1 MCKLRPLLQ
10 KWVEEA
16 DNNENLQEIGK
27 AETLVQARKR
37 KRSIENR
44 VRGNLESMFLQCPKA
59 TLQQISH
66 IAQQL
71 GLEKDVVRV
80 WFCSR
85 RQKGKRSS
93 SDYSQRKDFE
103 AAGSPFA
110 GGPGPMLTTGWEARG
125 FGGHG
130 FSLAPAAPGPRRRPA
145 PPPPAAARQAALAAP
160 QVTCGRVASPAARSA
175 LRPARPRSEAGAA
188 APRSGRFGRGGGP
201 GRGGA
206 PQPSRRP
213 RSAASS
219 LPRRR
224 AFGACREAS
233 LSRGRGARTC
243 NWMRFSEPRLPVH
256 LAEMSQRKRDNNDE
270 RSRFIRKLKRRKE
283 AFIPNNLS
291 GTSIRMNLKSTAHTR
306 EELKAFPS

>member
-44 VRGNLESMFLQCPKA
+44 VRGNLESMFLQCPKP

-80 WFCSR
+80 WFCNH

-110 GGPGPMLTTGWEARG
+110 RGPVSFPQ
-125 FGGHG
+125 
-130 FSLAPAAPGPRRRPA
+130 APGPHFGTPGYGGPHFTTLYSSVPFPEVNDLGEPPPATSSPPDQSPTHTHREEGAPALGEREVWKGPGEVTQYLSLRAAGSDADDRVGGEGIRWARVLAGSGGPWASAPPSAAASCRRSPGCARRSAGYLWPSRLARRPLGPPPRPPALRGWGRSAPQRPVRERRRP
-145 PPPPAAARQAALAAP
+145 
-160 QVTCGRVASPAARSA
+160 GARSVTGNINQNESKV
-175 LRPARPRSEAGAA
+175 LRT
-188 APRSGRFGRGGGP
+188 P
-201 GRGGA
+201 GK
-206 PQPSRRP
+206 
-213 RSAASS
+213 
-219 LPRRR
+219 
-224 AFGACREAS
+224 
-233 LSRGRGARTC
+233 
-243 NWMRFSEPRLPVH
+243 N
-256 LAEMSQRKRDNNDE
+256 
-270 RSRFIRKLKRRKE
+270 
-283 AFIPNNLS
+283 
-291 GTSIRMNLKSTAHTR
+291 
-306 EELKAFPS
+306 